1 MRKAFIEILNKKCLD
16 NSNGR
21 RGLKLDPETQNAI
34 ELVCQYFNRESAFES
49 AGYSFSKGLWL
60 MGNFGS
66 GKTQLIETYRE
77 MQKRA
82 GVDVGLQSCNDM
94 NMRFLKKDEFT
105 NKIASYDG
113 IRTYTNKFDKMERI
127 FDDLGEEET
136 TIMEY
141 GNKVCIMAHILSERY
156 KGSKSG
162 CITHITTNLS
172 KRQINEVY
180 GGRIESRINE
190 MFNLIILGG
199 KSDAIDYRK
208 YGID

>member
-1 MRKAFIEILNKKCLD
+1 
-16 NSNGR
+16 
-21 RGLKLDPETQNAI
+21 
-34 ELVCQYFNRESAFES
+34 
-49 AGYSFSKGLWL
+49 

-66 GKTQLIETYRE
+66 GKTQLMETYRE
-77 MQKRA
+77 MMKKA
-82 GVDVGLQSCNDM
+82 GINVGLQSCNDM

-113 IRTYTNKFDKMERI
+113 IKIFTNKFDETERI

-141 GNKVCIMAHILSERY
+141 GNKICIMAHIISERY
-156 KGSKSG
+156 KGVKNG

-172 KRQINEVY
+172 KRQISDVY

-199 KSDAIDYRK
+199 KSDSKDYRK
-208 YGID
+208 NGIE